1 MAIMKKNKCQLC
13 HQSFSL
19 NELFPTELMRPAI
32 LSNIKA
38 QHPDWDDKGYVCL
51 KDLRFLRNQHIEQSL
66 LKEKGELSLLDKEV
80 LESLEKQKIV
90 TENINEQFAHKLT
103 FGERV
108 SDRIAK
114 AGGSWSFIL
123 SFLALIFFW
132 TLSNAIWFRNPL
144 DPFPFILLN
153 LILSCIAA
161 IQAPVIMMSQN
172 RQAARDR
179 LQLDD
184 NYRTNLKAELEI
196 KLLHSKI
203 DLFTKNQWDRML
215 ELQQM
220 QMDLLEELLDPQ
232 TGHTSNG
239 VDPKKKR

>member
-1 MAIMKKNKCQLC
+1 MKKGKCQLC
-13 HQSFSL
+13 HQAFPLS
-19 NELFPTELMRPAI
+19 ELFPTELIRPSI
-32 LSNIKA
+32 LSTIKA
-38 QHPDWDDKGYVCL
+38 QHPDWEENGYVCL

-90 TENINEQFAHKLT
+90 TENINQQFAHELT
-103 FGERV
+103 FGEKV
-108 SDRIAK
+108 SDRIARG
-114 AGGSWSFIL
+114 GGSWSFIL
-123 SFLALIFFW
+123 SFLGIIFIW
-132 TLSNAIWFRNPL
+132 TLTNALWFTNPL

-153 LILSCIAA
+153 LLLSCVAA

-172 RQAARDR
+172 RQASRDR

-220 QMDLLEELLDPQ
+220 QMDLLEELLDHQ
-232 TGHTSNG
+232 GNG

>member
-1 MAIMKKNKCQLC
+1 MKKNKCQLC
-13 HQSFSL
+13 HQGFPLS
-19 NELFPTELMRPAI
+19 ELFPSQLIRPSI
-32 LSNIKA
+32 LLNIKTD
-38 QHPDWDDKGYVCL
+38 HPNWDDDGYVCL
-51 KDLRFLRNQHIEQSL
+51 KDLRFLRNEHIEKSL
-66 LKEKGELSLLDKEV
+66 LKEKGELSSLDKEV

-90 TENINEQFAHKLT
+90 TENINEQFAHELT
-103 FGERV
+103 FGEKI
-108 SDRIAK
+108 SDKIAQC
-114 AGGSWSFIL
+114 GGSWSFIL
-123 SFLALIFFW
+123 SFIALIFIW
-132 TLSNAIWFRNPL
+132 TVSNAVWFTNPL

-196 KLLHSKI
+196 KLLHSKL

-215 ELQQM
+215 ELQQI
-220 QMDLLEELLDPQ
+220 QMDLLEELIDPRK
-232 TGHTSNG
+232 G